1 MELSEWE
8 KWLLKELRKEEGLR
22 LIPYNDHLGFATV
35 GYGHLIAKRN
45 VTPEDLREWADF
57 SLAEAEDLLYEDL
70 SNKIVAVRKRIP
82 FFDALDGPRKTV
94 LIGMAFQM
102 GVEGLLEF
110 KTMLKALD
118 KGLYKEAGMAMMNS
132 LWAKKQTPKRAK
144 KLVERMVSG
153 KWGEL

>member
-1 MELSEWE
+1 MKLSEWE
-8 KWLLKELRKEEGLR
+8 SWLMRELRKEEGLR

-45 VTPEDLREWADF
+45 VTPEDLREWEGF
-57 SLAEAEDLLYEDL
+57 TQEEAEDLLYEDV
-70 SNKIVAVRKRIP
+70 SKTINAVRKRVP

-94 LIGMAFQM
+94 LAGMAFQM
-102 GVEGLLEF
+102 GVEGLLLF
-110 KTMLKALD
+110 KNMLRAVD
-118 KGLYKEAGMAMMNS
+118 KGLYKEAGMEMMNS